1 MTEHNTTYHCTSTGV
16 HCHQDNVAAH
26 TFVFYKRTAAER
38 RQLYGNSY
46 HGINA
51 EQNNFEDNRYST
63 AQYSMYRKC
72 LYGLQE
78 LDEKDIKTL
87 SFTER
92 EQLVKNHRAT
102 LQLINLSK
110 WKATSDYVRDIFN
123 NAFPRQSPMLIKFLN
138 NTNQIDERDNDQ
150 NNENT
155 LKWIGGTTVLINK
168 LFEMRILPANFFN
181 LKPIA

>member
-1 MTEHNTTYHCTSTGV
+1 MTNHNTTYHCTAAGV
-16 HCHQDNVAAH
+16 EAHHDNTATH
-26 TFVFYKRTAAER
+26 TFEFYKRTAAER
-38 RQLYGNSY
+38 RQLYGNSF
-46 HGINA
+46 HGKTA
-51 EQNNFEDNRYST
+51 DQNNFEDNRYST

-78 LDEKDIKTL
+78 LDDKEIKTL
-87 SFTER
+87 SFTDR
-92 EQLVKNHRAT
+92 KRLVNNHRAT

-123 NAFPRQSPMLIKFLN
+123 NAFPRQSPMLIEFLN
-138 NTNQIDERDNDQ
+138 NTNQIDERDDTQSNQ
-150 NNENT
+150 NT